1 MDLDGAAAAALRETP
16 ITRCQFGAVSLFRRG
31 NRWRLS
37 YCVAVS
43 INLNEQQRF
52 DPKLRSRLFGTRR
65 RWEGRL
71 GARGSRRWWRISLRG
86 IGGLVGQ
93 YRLSRHIHTHYEASG
108 SGYRRSDGKPAQGSP
123 PRCRKIGAFYSKRA
137 AEIRKKRAG

>member
-1 MDLDGAAAAALRETP
+1 MELDGAAAAALRETP
-16 ITRCQFGAVSLFRRG
+16 ITRCQFGAVSLFRSG

-43 INLNEQQRF
+43 INLNKQQRF

-65 RWEGRL
+65 RWQGRL
-71 GARGSRRWWRISLRG
+71 GARGSLRWRDTRWT
-86 IGGLVGQ
+86 GLVGQ

-108 SGYRRSDGKPAQGSP
+108 SGYRRSYGKPAQGSP
-123 PRCRKIGAFYSKRA
+123 PRCQQFGAF
-137 AEIRKKRAG
+137 